1 MIALAKIGEAARGRG
16 FLTLMLAALCLAG
29 AAEIGRGLTV
39 PAKAMVA
46 QVLLDR
52 AFERSLATHMAQKP
66 WSWAD
71 MTPIARISAPRL
83 GVTRVLLDSGS
94 GQAMAFGPTLLPG
107 AAAFGQP
114 GTAVVAAHRD
124 THFSF
129 LRDLRKGDAITV
141 QTRDGLERRYR
152 VTGSD
157 VVRWDGYAVPDLA
170 TGERLDLVTCW
181 PFDAV
186 RRGPWRYVLHAER
199 VEG

>member
-1 MIALAKIGEAARGRG
+1 MIRLTQVKEAARRRG
-16 FLTLMLAALCLAG
+16 LLVLVLTALCLAG
-29 AAEIGRGLTV
+29 VAEIGRGLYV

-46 QVLLDR
+46 QVLLNR
-52 AFERSLATHMAQKP
+52 AFDRSLARHAPQKP
-66 WSWAD
+66 WAWAD
-71 MTPIARISAPRL
+71 MTPVARISAPRL
-83 GVTRVLLDSGS
+83 GVTRIVLDSGS
-94 GQAMAFGPTLLPG
+94 GQALAFGPTLLPG
-107 AAAFGQP
+107 GAAFGQA

-129 LRDLRKGDAITV
+129 LRDLRKGDEITV
-141 QTRDGLERRYR
+141 QTRDGLKRRYR

-170 TGERLDLVTCW
+170 AGERLDLVTCW

-199 VEG
+199 I